1 MSDRDSDAIDEELT
15 AYLDGELPVQDSASL
30 EQRLVGDESLRTR
43 LAELRKA
50 YDLLDELPETPHS
63 KSFTQTTIEMV
74 IADLKRSGPRVAVD
88 PQESVHARS
97 SVGWRQRWFTFPNA
111 LVPLAMSLVVGS
123 LIGLAASAYRTQR
136 DLGVLDLASNLP
148 GLHDVGE
155 LPILQELA
163 KDQKLVGYLQEHYR
177 DALVPPVPKSYS
189 QRPTWVRGLNAVQI
203 AKLDSARELLG
214 KYPPDVRQRM
224 EAIQTQIDMQPNAQ
238 ELSHTARMVGI
249 VFDSLP
255 TSKRQML
262 PELSTTAK
270 IAMMQQQ
277 LAFRAAMMA
286 LYSIRPIEEGFR
298 LDNQDALITD
308 LASRLSEFPK
318 RLLESIDLTDQLIVI
333 SSWMIP
339 EGVNSNTRMLDAYE
353 RLRREVR
360 DEIDMADPKDFRRLL
375 RDRSR
380 RNGNPNPN
388 RPVR

>member
-1 MSDRDSDAIDEELT
+1 
-15 AYLDGELPVQDSASL
+15 
-30 EQRLVGDESLRTR
+30 
-43 LAELRKA
+43 
-50 YDLLDELPETPHS
+50 
-63 KSFTQTTIEMV
+63 
-74 IADLKRSGPRVAVD
+74 
-88 PQESVHARS
+88 
-97 SVGWRQRWFTFPNA
+97 
-111 LVPLAMSLVVGS
+111 
-123 LIGLAASAYRTQR
+123 
-136 DLGVLDLASNLP
+136 
-148 GLHDVGE
+148 
-155 LPILQELA
+155 
-163 KDQKLVGYLQEHYR
+163 
-177 DALVPPVPKSYS
+177 
-189 QRPTWVRGLNAVQI
+189 
-203 AKLDSARELLG
+203 
-214 KYPPDVRQRM
+214 
-224 EAIQTQIDMQPNAQ
+224 
-238 ELSHTARMVGI
+238 
-249 VFDSLP
+249 
-255 TSKRQML
+255 ML

-277 LAFRAAMMA
+277 LAFRAAIFYSADLQGADSEALEDWSNTMLLPSIVTNMPFLRRETDAKSAMMA